1 MSWVRISDQ
10 SGSCEITLF
19 SEVLSRCRP
28 LVSEGTG
35 ILATADLQFQGEALR
50 ITAQDVSSLDQAAA
64 SAGAAIRVWLAETA
78 SVPHIRDLLSREGPG
93 KGRVFLL
100 PQVGDSRHVEIALPG
115 GFQVTPRLAEALKSA
130 PGVERV
136 EDV

>member
-1 MSWVRISDQ
+1 MHDKS
-10 SGSCEITLF
+10 L
-19 SEVLSRCRP
+19 
-28 LVSEGTG
+28 
-35 ILATADLQFQGEALR
+35 LR
-50 ITAQDVSSLDQAAA
+50 S
-64 SAGAAIRVWLAETA
+64 IRVWLAETA

-115 GFQVTPRLAEALKSA
+115 GFQVTPRLAEALKST

-136 EDV
+136 EDMWLPTKPPSTPPCCRTSRP